1 MNTKNKM
8 CILQVLKSLHQPVE
22 QALPEDVLSTAAN
35 TLAPN
40 AGLPDKPR

>member
-1 MNTKNKM
+1 MNNL
-8 CILQVLKSLHQPVE
+8 CPLQVLNSLHQPAE

-35 TLAPN
+35 ILAPN